1 MALVTEQGFVP
12 SAPIEFLNVDD
23 AWPADDSIAIDL
35 ANDVNLESIED
46 KLNRVHTIRID
57 FPSSADGRGFS
68 LAKALRHKGYKGR
81 LRAVGPLISDQF
93 RYALTC
99 GFDEVEINDELAAR
113 QPESH
118 WKDFGQSSYAN
129 KLSSPLAPSER
140 SDDLY
145 YEQVTEVQHYGDD
158 LFRFKTT
165 RPDSFRFDAGE
176 FVMMGLETRGT
187 RILRAYSIASAS
199 YDESLEFYS
208 IKVPDG
214 ELTKKL
220 KWIKVGDTI
229 VLKKKTTGS
238 LILGTV
244 NPGKRLFLHST
255 GTGIAPFAS
264 LIKEPA
270 VYEQFEQVILTHTC
284 RFNNELDYSRELVE
298 AVKAD
303 EYVGELASAQL
314 VFRGS
319 TTREPGVT
327 NSRITHDITS
337 GELYTDLGIA
347 PLNPESDRI
356 MICGSKGVT
365 VDMKAIFAEAG
376 FTQGSLNR
384 PGSFVWERAFV
395 D

>member
-12 SAPIEFLNVDD
+12 SAPIEFHTI
-23 AWPADDSIAIDL
+23 DSELPEDGPIAFDL
-35 ANDVNLESIED
+35 ANDVSLD
-46 KLNRVHTIRID
+46 AVDHKLQSAHTIRID

-68 LAKALRHKGYKGR
+68 LAKALRQKGFKGR
-81 LRAVGPLISDQF
+81 LRAAGPLISDQF

-99 GFDEVEINDELAAR
+99 GFDEVEIDDDIAAR

-118 WKDFGQSSYAN
+118 WKDFGQPSYAD
-129 KLSSPLAPSER
+129 KLSSPVAKKTL

-145 YEQVTEVQHYGDD
+145 YEQVTEVQHYGTD
-158 LFRFKTT
+158 LFRFKTS

-176 FVMMGLETRGT
+176 FVMMGLEIQGKRV
-187 RILRAYSIASAS
+187 LRAYSIASAS

-220 KWIKVGDTI
+220 KWIRVGDTI
-229 VLKKKTTGS
+229 ILKKKSTGS
-238 LILGTV
+238 LVLNTV
-244 NPGKRLFLHST
+244 TPGKRLFLHAT

-264 LIKEPA
+264 LIREHA
-270 VYEQFEQVILTHTC
+270 VYEQFEQIILTHTC
-284 RFNNELDYSRELVE
+284 RYNNELEYSKELVNN
-298 AVKAD
+298 VKND
-303 EYVGELASAQL
+303 EYVGEMASSQL
-314 VFRGS
+314 LFRSS
-319 TTREPGVT
+319 TTREDGVS
-327 NSRITHDITS
+327 NHRITHDITS
-337 GELYTDLGIA
+337 GQLFSDLGIT
-347 PLNPESDRI
+347 PLNPESDRV

-365 VDMKAIFAEAG
+365 ADMKSIFADEG
-376 FTQGSLNR
+376 FEQGSLNR